1 MSELFYNAA
10 PNATR
15 VAPPLPKPRV
25 YPAKPS
31 QVYLFG
37 TCVVDLFY
45 PEAGLD
51 AIRLLEREGL
61 TVHYPQG
68 QTCCGQPAYTTGY
81 TDEARK
87 VARAQLELFANDW
100 PVVVPSGSCA
110 GMLRHHYLELFK
122 DEPATLKQAQA
133 LAERL
138 GVAMNLADMPDD
150 VPRVAQVLEH
160 LCIGCTRCFK
170 VCPTDAVMGAAKQL
184 HQVFGDACTACGKC
198 QAICPTEA
206 IQLTPVAP
214 SLLTWGWERPLAT
227 REV

>member
-1 MSELFYNAA
+1 M
-10 PNATR
+10 
-15 VAPPLPKPRV
+15 
-25 YPAKPS
+25 
-31 QVYLFG
+31 
-37 TCVVDLFY
+37 VDLFY

-51 AIRLLEREGL
+51 AIHLLEREGL

-133 LAERL
+133 LAELGHTVDIATRRSAPDQADATDLGGGVRL
-138 GVAMNLADMPDD
+138 LHLPGGPAEDLAKSAIDAHIEEFSAALGRLEPYDLVQSHHWMSGVAAL
-150 VPRVAQVLEH
+150 
-160 LCIGCTRCFK
+160 
-170 VCPTDAVMGAAKQL
+170 
-184 HQVFGDACTACGKC
+184 
-198 QAICPTEA
+198 
-206 IQLTPVAP
+206 PVARA
-214 SLLTWGWERPLAT
+214 WGVAHVQSYHSVAAHPGRPLSLIHI
-227 REV
+227 